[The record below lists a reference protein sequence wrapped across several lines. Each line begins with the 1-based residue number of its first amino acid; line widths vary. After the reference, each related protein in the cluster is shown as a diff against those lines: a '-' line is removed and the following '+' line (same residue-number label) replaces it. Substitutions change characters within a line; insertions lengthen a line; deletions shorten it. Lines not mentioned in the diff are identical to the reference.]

1 MNLHM
6 LQETISKFTTATN
19 LQLEND
25 VVALI
30 ALATEKRIRLLVQ
43 HMIFASKHRV
53 DSQTFTQPPVDETGH
68 LPFKIVDIQDIKK
81 QLLAVE
87 RVEREEERKRKE
99 ILLERERKAQ
109 MGEEGG
115 EAGDDDRPSKKK
127 KKKEMGPGVTARYM
141 SDDVRN
147 KTTNETA
154 LMIAGGVMKSW
165 MLTGLNNSGSSKDK
179 SSASTALPIS
189 RQNSNAALGG
199 ATTAAMQNEA
209 TDSPV
214 AISPHITANL
224 TSPTSNA
231 LLSTSPTSAL
241 FNESTAQMQPTT
253 PNAATPNAAADDD
266 QPRGRGRPRRRK
278 SGSGPDIMTGKKSKG
293 FTRSNTS
300 TEGGLFLPP
309 STIGR
314 PHRLGEQGARKI
326 TMRDALFVL
335 EDEYENNVNSARRT
349 LLKAYS
355 NCLK

>member
-1 MNLHM
+1 
-6 LQETISKFTTATN
+6 
-19 LQLEND
+19 
-25 VVALI
+25 
-30 ALATEKRIRLLVQ
+30 
-43 HMIFASKHRV
+43 MIFASKHRV
-53 DSQTFTQPPVDETGH
+53 DSQSFTQPAIDETGH

-115 EAGDDDRPSKKK
+115 DVGDDDRPSKKK

-165 MLTGLNNSGSSKDK
+165 MLTGMNNSGGGSSKEK
-179 SSASTALPIS
+179 SAAQSSASASASGSASGSASVAAASATPLPIS
-189 RQNSNAALGG
+189 RQNSNAAGTT
-199 ATTAAMQNEA
+199 TTATQNDA
-209 TDSPV
+209 TIGSPS
-214 AISPHITANL
+214 AISPSATANL
-224 TSPTSNA
+224 NSPISNAPLPTSPTNA
-231 LLSTSPTSAL
+231 T
-241 FNESTAQMQPTT
+241 FNEAATAASTAATT
-253 PNAATPNAAADDD
+253 PATAPISAAPTIPTATGDDD
-266 QPRGRGRPRRRK
+266 QPRGRGRPKRRK
-278 SGSGPDIMTGKKSKG
+278 SGSGPDIMTGKKPKG
-293 FTRSNTS
+293 FGRSNTS

-326 TMRDALFVL
+326 TVRDALFVL
-335 EDEYENNVNSARRT
+335 EDEYENNMDSARRT

-355 NCLK
+355 SYLK

>member
-1 MNLHM
+1 
-6 LQETISKFTTATN
+6 
-19 LQLEND
+19 
-25 VVALI
+25 
-30 ALATEKRIRLLVQ
+30 
-43 HMIFASKHRV
+43 MIFASKHRV
-53 DSQTFTQPPVDETGH
+53 DSQTFTQPAMDESGH

-115 EAGDDDRPSKKK
+115 DAGDDDRPSKKK

-165 MLTGLNNSGSSKDK
+165 MLTGSMGGGGGGSSKEK
-179 SSASTALPIS
+179 SSASATAATPIS
-189 RQNSNAALGG
+189 RQNSSAPVIAQNDTIPANSPISPLGG
-199 ATTAAMQNEA
+199 PNSLN
-209 TDSPV
+209 SPV
-214 AISPHITANL
+214 ANTP
-224 TSPTSNA
+224 
-231 LLSTSPTSAL
+231 LSTSPTSAT
-241 FNESTAQMQPTT
+241 FNEATSASVTNTAAPSTPT
-253 PNAATPNAAADDD
+253 ATPDED

-278 SGSGPDIMTGKKSKG
+278 SGSGPDVMTGKKTKG
-293 FTRSNTS
+293 FGRANAS
-300 TEGGLFLPP
+300 TDGGLFLPP

-314 PHRLGEQGARKI
+314 PHRLGEQGARKV
-326 TMRDALFVL
+326 TVRDALFVL
-335 EDEYENNVNSARRT
+335 EDEYENSMDSARRT

-355 NCLK
+355 TYLK